1 MSAIAPPSMRN
12 GSERG
17 LTLLNRAGVHCVY
30 HGVRQPV
37 GLLREVLDVRDASEY
52 SERTQVVAGLREM
65 LVGESQD
72 LHRARRRIEDE
83 ADHHVRADRVQ
94 PVLDQ
99 CDDTEPGSSAM
110 KRPEEIGVLARA
122 RRDDVA
128 ASGHDLEGD
137 EVVAR
142 EPVLPPQPAD
152 AAAER
157 EPGDTRPTDDAE
169 RRREAELLRRRR
181 RARRACSLRPRAR
194 SARRRPPRSR
204 SGARGRRP
212 ARRRTPTSRRR
223 CDRLLART
231 RESRAHARSGAPR
244 DVARVGHARHER
256 RPPVDEA
263 VQDLPSL
270 GVGRIPRPDS
280 PRGTA
285 TAARRVRPRR

>member
-1 MSAIAPPSMRN
+1 M
-12 GSERG
+12 
-17 LTLLNRAGVHCVY
+17 
-30 HGVRQPV
+30 
-37 GLLREVLDVRDASEY
+37 RDASEY

-94 PVLDQ
+94 PVLERR
-99 CDDTEPGSSAM
+99 DDTEPGSSAT

-157 EPGDTRPTDDAE
+157 EPGDTRLTDDAE
-169 RRREAELLRRRR
+169 RRREAELLRRGVEL
-181 RARRACSLRPRAR
+181 AEHAP
-194 SARRRPPRSR
+194 SARAHGPRGGVHR
-204 SGARGRRP
+204 DLVQAREVDDQRAVAHRHPGDVVT
-212 ARRRTPTSRRR
+212 ASSHGHAKAV
-223 CDRLLART
+223 LT
-231 RESRAHARSGAPR
+231 REVERLD

-263 VQDLPSL
+263 VPDLPSL
-270 GVGRIPRPDS
+270 GVGRIPRPDELPAE
-280 PRGTA
+280 PRPQPVECARVDSALHRLTFRA
-285 TAARRVRPRR
+285 CLHPPCPSSFQTEWSKVIAA